1 MVYIQLYIALFFIF
15 FCTLNV
21 SYSANVDAIWGGED
35 GSFFLKKRDRL
46 LSEGWQPKR
55 MHRVNEY
62 DYIGFEK
69 YIISRK
75 FYELESCSVDNKSFC
90 IFNYVKGDKCLRITT
105 EGEEFRSLRVISISS
120 ECAPDDA
127 L

>member
-1 MVYIQLYIALFFIF
+1 MKIL
-15 FCTLNV
+15 
-21 SYSANVDAIWGGED
+21 
-35 GSFFLKKRDRL
+35 SFFLIFFSLIDSSYSSSFSNENLSSPVGSYFLNERNRL
-46 LSEGWQPKR
+46 LSKGWQPKR

-69 YIISRK
+69 YIVNKK